1 MMPTNAELIKQL
13 RESTG
18 AGVKDCRDA
27 LEATGGD
34 LEKAAAALREKGVA
48 AASKRSGRET
58 RNGVLDLYS
67 HGDGRV
73 GVMVEVNCE
82 TDFVGRTKEFR
93 TFAHEVALQVAAAS
107 PRWVRPEDIPAEVL
121 GEEREKARQ
130 MALADGKPERVVDQ
144 IVAGRMEKFVADNCL
159 LRQPYIRDETRTLSD
174 LLQEVIATTGENI
187 AVRRFVR
194 WAVGEEE

>member
-1 MMPTNAELIKQL
+1 
-13 RESTG
+13 
-18 AGVKDCRDA
+18 
-27 LEATGGD
+27 
-34 LEKAAAALREKGVA
+34 
-48 AASKRSGRET
+48 
-58 RNGVLDLYS
+58 
-67 HGDGRV
+67 
-73 GVMVEVNCE
+73 MVEVNCE

-107 PRWVRPEDIPAEVL
+107 PRWVRPEEIPAEVL

-130 MALADGKPERVVDQ
+130 MALADSKPERVVDQ
-144 IVAGRMEKFVADNCL
+144 IVAGRMDKFVADNCL

>member
-1 MMPTNAELIKQL
+1 MPTNAELIKQL

-34 LEKAAAALREKGVA
+34 LEKAAAALREKGLA

-130 MALADGKPERVVDQ
+130 MALADSKPERVVDQ
-144 IVAGRMEKFVADNCL
+144 IVAGRMDKFVADNCL

>member
-1 MMPTNAELIKQL
+1 MAINAELIKQL
-13 RESTG
+13 REATG
-18 AGVKDCRDA
+18 VGVKDCRDA
-27 LEATGGD
+27 LEAAGGD
-34 LEKAAAALREKGVA
+34 LEKAAAALREKGLA

-107 PRWVRPEDIPAEVL
+107 PRWVRPEDIPAEIL

-130 MALADGKPERVVDQ
+130 VALADGKPERVVDQ
-144 IVAGRMEKFVADNCL
+144 IVAGRMEKFVVDHCL
-159 LRQPYIRDETRTLSD
+159 LRQPYIRDETRTLGD

-194 WAVGEEE
+194 WAVGEEG

>member
-1 MMPTNAELIKQL
+1 MAINAELIKQL
-13 RESTG
+13 REATG

-27 LEATGGD
+27 LEAAGGD
-34 LEKAAAALREKGVA
+34 LEKAAAALRERGLA

-107 PRWVRPEDIPAEVL
+107 PRWVRPEDIPAGIL

-130 MALADGKPERVVDQ
+130 VALADGKPERVVDQ
-144 IVAGRMEKFVADNCL
+144 IVAGRMEKFVVDHCL
-159 LRQPYIRDETRTLSD
+159 LRQPYIRDETRTLGD